1 MSDPDVRKQI
11 EELRQQI
18 NYHNYLYHTLDSPI
32 ISDYEFDQ
40 LMNKLKELEAAYPEL
55 ITPDSPTKRTG
66 GAPLDKFRKVQHP
79 VPVLSLANGFGRQD
93 ILDWY
98 ERILKIDP
106 AVANADYVLEPK
118 LDGLTVVLHYENGLF
133 VLGATRGD
141 GFVGEDITENLKTI
155 PSIPLRIPIRG
166 DIKPPEQLVVR
177 GEAIIFKK
185 DFERLNAELAQ
196 RGEKTY
202 LNPRNTAAGS
212 LRQLDPKITAQRPL
226 KIYLYQILISSD
238 TPPAT
243 QRETLEYLEAL
254 GFPVNPLRWYAKTI
268 EEAINICEQ
277 QATARLEWPY
287 DADGV
292 VIKIN
297 DLALAQRLG
306 YVGKDPRGAIAFKY
320 PGTEVETT
328 LLDIQVNVGRTGV
341 LTPLAILKPVNIGGV
356 IVKQATLHNFDFIRE
371 KDIRIG
377 DQVLVKR
384 AGEVIPYILGPLP
397 EKRTGNEKPF
407 QMPTSCPSCG
417 SKIQKEPGEVAYYCV
432 NSSCPAQLARNIEN
446 FASRG
451 AMDING
457 LGPQIIA
464 QLIDAGLIH
473 SAADLYT
480 LKKEDLLKLEKFGE
494 KKAENLLQA
503 IQASKQQPLER
514 LIIGL
519 GIHGVGEVAA
529 RKLASTFHSLD
540 NLSQADASQL
550 ETLEGIGPNI
560 AQSIVGWF
568 QQPHNR
574 ELLEKLKQNGVW
586 PVEAEESEQLKSKPL
601 AGLTFV
607 ITGTL
612 PTLTREEATRMI
624 EENGGK
630 VTDSVSRKTSYLVLG
645 AEPGSKYIKAVELGV
660 PILDENQ
667 LKELIYKQ
675 SAG

>member
-1 MSDPDVRKQI
+1 MRDPDVRKQI

-40 LMNKLKELEAAYPEL
+40 LMNKLKELEAAHPEL
-55 ITPDSPTKRTG
+55 ITPDSPTQRSG
-66 GAPLDKFRKVQHP
+66 GPPLDKFHKVRHP

-155 PSIPLRIPIRG
+155 PSIPLRVPIKG
-166 DIKPPEQLVVR
+166 DITPPEQLVVR

-226 KIYLYQILISSD
+226 RIYLYQILISSD

-268 EEAINICEQ
+268 EEAISICEQ
-277 QATARLEWPY
+277 QATARHEWPY

-297 DLALAQRLG
+297 DLALAQGLG

-341 LTPLAILKPVNIGGV
+341 LTPLALLKPVNIGGV

-397 EKRTGNEKPF
+397 EKRTGSEKLF
-407 QMPTSCPSCG
+407 QIPTHCPSCG

-446 FASRG
+446 FASRS

-503 IQASKQQPLER
+503 IEASKQQPLER

-529 RKLASTFHSLD
+529 RKLASTFRSLD
-540 NLSQADASQL
+540 KLSQADASQL

-574 ELLEKLKQNGVW
+574 KLLEKLKQNGVW
-586 PVEAEESEQLKSKPL
+586 PVEKEVQESAEHKPL
-601 AGLTFV
+601 SGLTFV

-667 LKELIYKQ
+667 LKDLIKKQ
-675 SAG
+675 GAG

>member
-1 MSDPDVRKQI
+1 M
-11 EELRQQI
+11 
-18 NYHNYLYHTLDSPI
+18 
-32 ISDYEFDQ
+32 
-40 LMNKLKELEAAYPEL
+40 
-55 ITPDSPTKRTG
+55 
-66 GAPLDKFRKVQHP
+66 
-79 VPVLSLANGFGRQD
+79 
-93 ILDWY
+93 
-98 ERILKIDP
+98 
-106 AVANADYVLEPK
+106 
-118 LDGLTVVLHYENGLF
+118 F

-155 PSIPLRIPIRG
+155 PSIPLRVPIRG

-277 QATARLEWPY
+277 QATARHEWPY

-586 PVEAEESEQLKSKPL
+586 PVEAEEAGQLKSNPL

-612 PTLTREEATRMI
+612 PTLTREEATRLI

-667 LKELIYKQ
+667 LKELINKQ
-675 SAG
+675 GAG

>member
-1 MSDPDVRKQI
+1 
-11 EELRQQI
+11 
-18 NYHNYLYHTLDSPI
+18 
-32 ISDYEFDQ
+32 
-40 LMNKLKELEAAYPEL
+40 
-55 ITPDSPTKRTG
+55 
-66 GAPLDKFRKVQHP
+66 
-79 VPVLSLANGFGRQD
+79 
-93 ILDWY
+93 
-98 ERILKIDP
+98 
-106 AVANADYVLEPK
+106 
-118 LDGLTVVLHYENGLF
+118 
-133 VLGATRGD
+133 
-141 GFVGEDITENLKTI
+141 
-155 PSIPLRIPIRG
+155 
-166 DIKPPEQLVVR
+166 
-177 GEAIIFKK
+177 
-185 DFERLNAELAQ
+185 
-196 RGEKTY
+196 
-202 LNPRNTAAGS
+202 GS

-268 EEAINICEQ
+268 EEAISICEQ
-277 QATARLEWPY
+277 QATARHAWPY

-407 QMPTSCPSCG
+407 QMPTRCPSCG

-446 FASRG
+446 FASRS
-451 AMDING
+451 AMDITG

-540 NLSQADASQL
+540 NLSQADVSQL
-550 ETLEGIGPNI
+550 EQLDGIGPNI

-568 QQPHNR
+568 QQPQNR

-607 ITGTL
+607 ITGT
-612 PTLTREEATRMI
+612 
-624 EENGGK
+624 
-630 VTDSVSRKTSYLVLG
+630 
-645 AEPGSKYIKAVELGV
+645 
-660 PILDENQ
+660 
-667 LKELIYKQ
+667 
-675 SAG
+675 